1 MLLYAKKIHFIVP
14 IKLKFDY
21 FIFFIL
27 QLLLQKYGM
36 QRDEFNNIYPHG
48 TKIEG
53 CNLEFRTEIFGRQI
67 TFLEIA

>member
-1 MLLYAKKIHFIVP
+1 MLLYTKKIHFIVP

-21 FIFFIL
+21 FIIFIL

-48 TKIEG
+48 TITVFVLFSDHLIHVILKLKIV
-53 CNLEFRTEIFGRQI
+53 I
-67 TFLEIA
+67 